1 MCKSEIF
8 AETINLVAQETEI
21 PASRILSSD
30 KDTETVDARYLLV
43 QLLVER
49 GMYPSQIA
57 PKIHKTKRAINYM
70 ISNFQE
76 RMEGGK
82 MLRIYW
88 ENIRKALGNN
98 WFHGSIGIYTLLS
111 LNLSIALISLIM
123 RWINSQTNVIPIA
136 IPSAVYCSTAL
147 SIALSAKLI
156 GTILPFSSCL

>member
-21 PASRILSSD
+21 TASRILSSD
-30 KDTETVDARYLLV
+30 RDTETVDARYLLV

-98 WFHGSIGIYTLLS
+98 
-111 LNLSIALISLIM
+111 
-123 RWINSQTNVIPIA
+123 
-136 IPSAVYCSTAL
+136 
-147 SIALSAKLI
+147 
-156 GTILPFSSCL
+156 

>member
-21 PASRILSSD
+21 PASRILSS
-30 KDTETVDARYLLV
+30 ETVDARYLLV

-98 WFHGSIGIYTLLS
+98 
-111 LNLSIALISLIM
+111 
-123 RWINSQTNVIPIA
+123 
-136 IPSAVYCSTAL
+136 
-147 SIALSAKLI
+147 
-156 GTILPFSSCL
+156 

>member
-57 PKIHKTKRAINYM
+57 PKIHKTVQCKSYKNR
-70 ISNFQE
+70 
-76 RMEGGK
+76 
-82 MLRIYW
+82 
-88 ENIRKALGNN
+88 
-98 WFHGSIGIYTLLS
+98 
-111 LNLSIALISLIM
+111 NL
-123 RWINSQTNVIPIA
+123 
-136 IPSAVYCSTAL
+136 
-147 SIALSAKLI
+147 
-156 GTILPFSSCL
+156 

>member
-1 MCKSEIF
+1 MCKSEVF

-30 KDTETVDARYLLV
+30 KDTEPVAARYLLV

-70 ISNFQE
+70 IPNFQE

-88 ENIRKALGNN
+88 ENIRKALGTTD
-98 WFHGSIGIYTLLS
+98 FMAVSVCQPFRAMAMPSTSLL
-111 LNLSIALISLIM
+111 LL
-123 RWINSQTNVIPIA
+123 
-136 IPSAVYCSTAL
+136 
-147 SIALSAKLI
+147 
-156 GTILPFSSCL
+156 

>member
-82 MLRIYW
+82 SGCSYSDCR
-88 ENIRKALGNN
+88 
-98 WFHGSIGIYTLLS
+98 LLLQDS
-111 LNLSIALISLIM
+111 ERHYHNGL
-123 RWINSQTNVIPIA
+123 
-136 IPSAVYCSTAL
+136 
-147 SIALSAKLI
+147 
-156 GTILPFSSCL
+156 